1 MSDSVK
7 KWHEMQE
14 ELKDK
19 KIYESPDGGDTVT
32 ERPFLGDIS
41 ERVVI
46 KKKEKDIKKQAYN
59 ILIEYDEEAIKKAYA
74 ILTYEVWKRHL
85 V

>member
-14 ELKDK
+14 EVKDK

-41 ERVVI
+41 ERIVI
-46 KKKEKDIKKQAYN
+46 KKKEKDIKKQG
-59 ILIEYDEEAIKKAYA
+59 K
-74 ILTYEVWKRHL
+74 
-85 V
+85 

>member
-14 ELKDK
+14 EVKDK

-41 ERVVI
+41 ERIVI
-46 KKKEKDIKKQAYN
+46 KKKEKYIKKKAYN
-59 ILIEYDEEAIKKAYA
+59 IIVQYDEEAILKAA
-74 ILTYEVWKRHL
+74 KILKDN
-85 V
+85 

>member
-32 ERPFLGDIS
+32 ERPFLGNIS

-74 ILTYEVWKRHL
+74 ILTYEV
-85 V
+85 

>member
-41 ERVVI
+41 VRVDI
-46 KKKEKDIKKQAYN
+46 KKNENDIKKQAYN
-59 ILIEYDEEAIKKAYA
+59 ILIEYDEEAIKKAYV
-74 ILTYEVWKRHL
+74 ILTYEV
-85 V
+85 

>member
-19 KIYESPDGGDTVT
+19 KIYESQEGGDTVT

-74 ILTYEVWKRHL
+74 ILTYEV
-85 V
+85 